1 MLYFANYWRF
11 SSRTANV
18 FIHITR
24 QLHKL
29 ATMTNQFT
37 VLADNPV
44 IEKPLLDDR
53 SYRLVKLKD
62 NNLTV
67 LLISDPTAD
76 KSAASL
82 DVRVGS
88 FADKQYGISG
98 LAHFCE
104 HLLFMG
110 TEKYPKENEYSNY
123 LSKHSGHSNAYTA
136 AEHTNY
142 YFQVG
147 SDYLEG
153 ALDRFAQFSSVHCLA
168 KPVRTVKSMLLIQ
181 RTKRIY
187 KMISGGCFSWIKL
200 LVTHHIR
207 IMGFQQVISRLYM
220 STHLAEAWM

>member
-1 MLYFANYWRF
+1 
-11 SSRTANV
+11 
-18 FIHITR
+18 
-24 QLHKL
+24 
-29 ATMTNQFT
+29 MTNQFT

-53 SYRLVKLKD
+53 SYRLVKLKN

-104 HLLFMG
+104 HLLFME

-142 YFQVG
+142 YFKVG

-153 ALDRFAQFSSVHCLA
+153 ALDRFAQFF
-168 KPVRTVKSMLLIQ
+168 
-181 RTKRIY
+181 
-187 KMISGGCFSWIKL
+187 ISPLFSKTCQDREINAVDSENKKNLQNDIWRLFQLDKA
-200 LVTHHIR
+200 TSNPSHPYN
-207 IMGFQQVISRLYM
+207 GF
-220 STHLAEAWM
+220 